1 MSNSK
6 NSCSRR
12 VQRNGGIRKSVGLSW
27 TGAGRYYTADAD
39 TGLGTDGIA

>member
-27 TGAGRYYTADAD
+27 TCAGRYTADTD
-39 TGLGTDGIA
+39 TGLGKDGIA